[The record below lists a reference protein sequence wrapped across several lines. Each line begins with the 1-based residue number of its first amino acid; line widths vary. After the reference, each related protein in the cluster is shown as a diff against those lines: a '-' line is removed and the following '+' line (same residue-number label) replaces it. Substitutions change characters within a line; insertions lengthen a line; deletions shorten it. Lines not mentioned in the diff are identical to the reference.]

1 VVVTVV
7 SDHAGGGPLSVN
19 AFCTLQKIKGQP
31 IFSFLVMFFV
41 KLSQMWC
48 FMQFSPA
55 CPCAIYFRS
64 LQRFSP
70 IP

>member
-31 IFSFLVMFFV
+31 IFYFFSDVFL
-41 KLSQMWC
+41 
-48 FMQFSPA
+48 
-55 CPCAIYFRS
+55 
-64 LQRFSP
+64 
-70 IP
+70 